1 MSSFHNLNVHMY
13 NFDELLN
20 LFNLN
25 YRFSKEDLLKAKKKV
40 MMTHP
45 DKSNLDAKYFLFYKK
60 AYDIILE
67 FYKNQNK
74 HNDDIYEKDYAAN
87 EFDNQN
93 SSTTKEMSE
102 QINKIP
108 TKQFQQKFNTL
119 FEENMTSKPDP
130 TVNEW
135 FTSEENM
142 YDLKGTVNKSNMNQM
157 FEKVKSQQSNLVKYK
172 GVQTLQV
179 NGNSGNSLY
188 DQNSD
193 DYVSTDVFSKLK
205 FDDLRKVHKD
215 QTVLQVSEKDYQN
228 IPKYNSVDQFVRAR
242 GKQTLTPLEKQ
253 EAEQLL
259 AQENE
264 TYKQE
269 IMQKEYEAKL
279 RSMKNEEKNKH
290 ILSKFLYLKNN

>member
-13 NFDELLN
+13 NLDELLN

-74 HNDDIYEKDYAAN
+74 HNDDIYDKDYAAN
-87 EFDNQN
+87 EYDNQN
-93 SSTTKEMSE
+93 SSTTKEMSK

-142 YDLKGTVNKSNMNQM
+142 YDLKDTVNKSNMNQM

-188 DQNSD
+188 DQNND

-253 EAEQLL
+253 KAEQLL

>member
-13 NFDELLN
+13 NLDELLN

-74 HNDDIYEKDYAAN
+74 HNDDIYDKDYTAN
-87 EFDNQN
+87 EYDNQN
-93 SSTTKEMSE
+93 SSTTKEMSK

-188 DQNSD
+188 DQNND

>member
-13 NFDELLN
+13 NLDELLN

-74 HNDDIYEKDYAAN
+74 HNDNIYDKDYAAN
-87 EFDNQN
+87 EYDNQN
-93 SSTTKEMSE
+93 SSTTKEMSK

-142 YDLKGTVNKSNMNQM
+142 YDLKDTVNKSNMNQM

-188 DQNSD
+188 DQNND

-253 EAEQLL
+253 KAEQLL

>member
-13 NFDELLN
+13 NLDELLN

-45 DKSNLDAKYFLFYKK
+45 DKSNLDAKYFLLYKK

-74 HNDDIYEKDYAAN
+74 HNDDIYDKDYAAN
-87 EFDNQN
+87 EYDNQN
-93 SSTTKEMSE
+93 SSTTKEMSK

-142 YDLKGTVNKSNMNQM
+142 YDLKDTVNKSNMNQM

-188 DQNSD
+188 DQNND

-253 EAEQLL
+253 KAEQLL

>member
-1 MSSFHNLNVHMY
+1 MY
-13 NFDELLN
+13 NLDELLN

-74 HNDDIYEKDYAAN
+74 HNDDIYDKDYAAN
-87 EFDNQN
+87 EYDNQN
-93 SSTTKEMSE
+93 SSTTKEMSK

-142 YDLKGTVNKSNMNQM
+142 YDLKDTVNKSNMNQM

-188 DQNSD
+188 DQNND

-253 EAEQLL
+253 KAEQLL

>member
-13 NFDELLN
+13 NLDELLN

-74 HNDDIYEKDYAAN
+74 HNDDIYDKDYAAN
-87 EFDNQN
+87 EYDNQN
-93 SSTTKEMSE
+93 SSTTKEMSK

-188 DQNSD
+188 DQNND

-253 EAEQLL
+253 KAEQLL

>member
-1 MSSFHNLNVHMY
+1 MY
-13 NFDELLN
+13 NLDELLN

-74 HNDDIYEKDYAAN
+74 HNDDIYDKDYAAN
-87 EFDNQN
+87 EYDNQN
-93 SSTTKEMSE
+93 SSTTKEMSK

-188 DQNSD
+188 DQNND

-253 EAEQLL
+253 KAEQLL